1 MNPDSD
7 SEKNQEVNV
16 GRSEVVRRFDSVT
29 PSSEVY
35 HVCPAESVVTSLFC
49 YKMGFFPSLE

>member
-16 GRSEVVRRFDSVT
+16 RRSEVVRRFDSVT
-29 PSSEVY
+29 PLSEVY
-35 HVCPAESVVTSLFC
+35 HVYPAESVVPSLFC
-49 YKMGFFPSLE
+49 YKTGFSSL